1 MDPFQRPKRLRPGRR
16 NDGSW
21 FVKATWP
28 NAPSEDVG
36 YFESEAAAR
45 EWIATKADT
54 YFRERK
60 AVG

>member
-1 MDPFQRPKRLRPGRR
+1 MPTNMRPGAWPSRGSGA
-16 NDGSW
+16 DGIGCIH
-21 FVKATWP
+21 V
-28 NAPSEDVG
+28 VG